1 MKNQPLTIMKKKRDI
16 LAVAAIIVLFMNA
29 CTQRNGG
36 SSGKTAERAAV
47 DSDTISYLEAK
58 KYVANYGPRAGIVKR
73 VSNVDNKVNV
83 DTLPDTRCIW
93 FSIDRLKALVD
104 QIKKEKGDGIRF
116 YLSTYDK
123 VYVGE
128 KHPHQPP
135 KDYWGYNTLIMVS
148 TQYLDGNHVDYYG
161 NSISANPRGPGFI
174 VLADPE
180 NRGELCPPPAN
191 CKSIGAT
198 LLDE

>member
-1 MKNQPLTIMKKKRDI
+1 MKTTI
-16 LAVAAIIVLFMNA
+16 LSVAALVILFMNA
-29 CTQRNGG
+29 CTQRQGG
-36 SSGKTAERAAV
+36 SPGGNAERAV
-47 DSDTISYLEAK
+47 IDSDTISYLEAK

-73 VSNVDNKVNV
+73 VSTNENKINV

-104 QIKKEKGDGIRF
+104 QIKREKGDGIRF

-123 VYVGE
+123 AYVGE
-128 KHPHQPP
+128 KHPHDPP
-135 KDYWGYNTLIMVS
+135 KVYWGYNTLIMVS

-161 NSISANPRGPGFI
+161 TSPKKDNKRLGFI
-174 VLADPE
+174 VMADPE

>member
-1 MKNQPLTIMKKKRDI
+1 MKMKTTI
-16 LAVAAIIVLFMNA
+16 LSVAALVILFMNA
-29 CTQRNGG
+29 CTQRHGENSRGN
-36 SSGKTAERAAV
+36 AERAV
-47 DSDTISYLEAK
+47 IDSDTISYLEAK
-58 KYVANYGPRAGIVKR
+58 KYVANYGPRAGTVKR
-73 VSNVDNKVNV
+73 VSTDAKQLTVDS
-83 DTLPDTRCIW
+83 LPDTRCIW

-123 VYVGE
+123 AYIRE
-128 KHPHQPP
+128 KHPHDPP
-135 KDYWGYNTLIMVS
+135 KEYWGYNTLIMVS
-148 TQYLDGNHVDYYG
+148 TQYLNGNHVDYYG
-161 NSISANPRGPGFI
+161 TSPQQANNRLGFI
-174 VLADPE
+174 IMADPE

>member
-1 MKNQPLTIMKKKRDI
+1 MKNQPLTIMKKKRAG
-16 LAVAAIIVLFMNA
+16 LAIAVLVALFMNA
-29 CTQRNGG
+29 CTQRHGG
-36 SSGKTAERAAV
+36 SSAGKAERAV
-47 DSDTISYLEAK
+47 IDSDTISYLEAK

-73 VSNVDNKVNV
+73 VTNVDNKINV

-93 FSIDRLKALVD
+93 FSVERIRALAD
-104 QIKKEKGDGIRF
+104 QIEKEKGDGIRF

-128 KHPHQPP
+128 KHPHDPP
-135 KDYWGYNTLIMVS
+135 KIYWGYNTLIMVS

-161 NSISANPRGPGFI
+161 TSIKNDRKRTGFI
-174 VLADPE
+174 IMADPE